1 MDNLSKMRR
10 KYPINKIIFSRY
22 LILLFIVCITVL
34 LIVILNRTLTSVSYP
49 VAWLESNLTD
59 NSATITFVT
68 PRPIKTCLWLYALVP
83 PTLKRDCETEAM
95 LVHRFDIRKLN
106 VNTSY
111 QIRASSGFKWFS
123 QYIDPLG
130 GILSDKA
137 YVAQPI
143 PALKTSAKMGETDTG
158 TQLPLIGQ
166 VVDHQ
171 KRAQSQAVVA
181 AIDQEQTVL
190 STKTNE
196 QGGFSLNL
204 PPAWQTQEIRLLIW
218 SEQGFKKYPLPL
230 ILTKDKPIRIVIDPY
245 E

>member
-10 KYPINKIIFSRY
+10 KHPVNKIILSRY

-34 LIVILNRTLTSVSYP
+34 AIVILNQTPTSISHP

-59 NSATITFVT
+59 NSATITFIT
-68 PRPIKTCLWLYALVP
+68 PKPVKTCLWWYALVP
-83 PTLKRDCETEAM
+83 PTFKRDCETEAM
-95 LVHRFDIRKLN
+95 MVHRFDIRKLT

-111 QIRASSGFKWFS
+111 QIRASSGLKWFS

-137 YVAQPI
+137 YVPQPI
-143 PALKTSAKMGETDTG
+143 PTLKTSAKMGEADTEA
-158 TQLPLIGQ
+158 QLHLIGQ
-166 VVDHQ
+166 VVDRQ

-181 AIDQEQTVL
+181 AIDREQTVL
-190 STKTNE
+190 STKTND
-196 QGGFSLNL
+196 QGKFSLNL
-204 PPAWQTQEIRLLIW
+204 PPAWQTKEIRLLIW